1 MLSVPSGVDPGGH
14 GHVYQVSSQCYGSS
28 RPLFGQIYIRHGGMG
43 EHTQTNGLRLEK
55 MGLRTYAN
63 SKGPGK
69 PWNVVTSSSFAY
81 FRGLTQDGKLS
92 LPFFAYFRG
101 LTQDGKLSLPFFLP
115 ISMVWLKMESC
126 HFLFFCLFLGS
137 DSKGKVVTSFFCLF
151 KGSDSRWKVVTCF
164 FAYFW
169 V

>member
-92 LPFFAYFRG
+92 LPFFCLFQGSDSRWKVVTSFFFAYFNG
-101 LTQDGKLSLPFFLP
+101 LAQDGKLSLPFFLP
-115 ISMVWLKMESC
+115 ISGV
-126 HFLFFCLFLGS
+126 
-137 DSKGKVVTSFFCLF
+137 
-151 KGSDSRWKVVTCF
+151 
-164 FAYFW
+164 
-169 V
+169 